1 MRDREDQ
8 VEAAAEAADFIWV
21 AVAWVAVAAEFRT
34 PWEVAWEVGH
44 HISAE
49 VGHRISAVAAHRISA
64 VEAHRISAVE
74 AECVSAAP
82 LMAVADQL

>member
-64 VEAHRISAVE
+64 VEA
-74 AECVSAAP
+74 ECASAAR
-82 LMAVADQL
+82 LMSVAGRL